1 MMLLMCPLLPPLKRL
16 LQQPSPDTTRP
27 CPVLPRSV
35 AINVGPSMGAAL
47 APLTDA
53 IAALGT
59 VGVCAAYT
67 LLILPDS
74 LSEEAKA
81 AVGQPVGG
89 RYASCW
95 LHLLLAAC
103 LCWLAACLCW
113 LAA

>member
-1 MMLLMCPLLPPLKRL
+1 
-16 LQQPSPDTTRP
+16 
-27 CPVLPRSV
+27 
-35 AINVGPSMGAAL
+35 MGAAL

-81 AVGQPVGG
+81 AVSQPVGG
-89 RYASCW
+89 RDASCW
-95 LHLLLAAC
+95 LQLLLAAC
-103 LCWLAACLCW
+103 LCWLAANIAAAGACQPTTLRSIIDLHICW
-113 LAA
+113 LGRL